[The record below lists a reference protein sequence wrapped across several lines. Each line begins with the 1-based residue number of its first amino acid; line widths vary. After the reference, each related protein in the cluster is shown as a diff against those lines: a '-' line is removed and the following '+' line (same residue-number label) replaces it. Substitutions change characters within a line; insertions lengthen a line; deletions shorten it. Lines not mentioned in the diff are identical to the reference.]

1 MGGSE
6 KRKSITRIKV
16 RLQAIGDG
24 FLLSL
29 GDGFLGSL
37 VERDLD
43 YVKIGIYMISAEV
56 DGTPLFKRLF
66 VQ

>member
-29 GDGFLGSL
+29 GVGFSGSL

-43 YVKIGIYMISAEV
+43 
-56 DGTPLFKRLF
+56 
-66 VQ
+66 